1 MDEATEEGEA
11 YTPTAAT
18 RSGAQVPAAPI
29 ALRVLAYIAD
39 LCVAVTAI
47 AIASIINV
55 TAGLDKGWI
64 LVGAGAAV
72 AIIASIVLHG
82 VFGASPGK
90 MLAGLKVVDAQSE
103 RRIGFPGAA
112 IRSVVFNL
120 LAPLVY
126 LPGWSILADRDRRG
140 IHEKASRSTVVDADL
155 VASDADAHT
164 DSDAAAFGGSQV
176 SDPFDEQ
183 TGEREQGL
191 QRIPTPLPPGFESPA
206 AAASPAGGHD
216 GRGTDVDAKTSG
228 VRERLAPP
236 ELPPLPDDVP
246 GLRPIPPRFGPPPTE
261 GDAPAAP
268 LPAPGQA
275 PPPAG
280 QPPRPPQPAPGP
292 QHGGPQQF
300 VPPRP
305 SGPVPGAGVPGPG
318 VGAPVPGAVP
328 GPGPQPP
335 RAGGQPPRP
344 AAPTPLQS
352 GGAPIVLRFDDGH
365 SVDVRGDG
373 IIGREPVIPQGG
385 DSSKITKHVLVD
397 DTASVS
403 KTHLL
408 FGITR
413 GELWVE
419 DVGSTNGSA
428 IAFGDSWTELTKGV
442 RYAVEK
448 GSVVH
453 MGQRSFRVFG
463 G

>member
-1 MDEATEEGEA
+1 MSDQATA
-11 YTPTAAT
+11 RAT
-18 RSGAQVPAAPI
+18 DGYGAQTTVALGGSRVESAPV

-39 LCVAVTAI
+39 LCIASTAVAI
-47 AIASIINV
+47 ALIIDV
-55 TAGLDKGWI
+55 AAGLEMGWI
-64 LVGAGAAV
+64 FVGIGAAV

-90 MLAGLKVVDAQSE
+90 ILAGLKVVDADSH
-103 RRIGFPGAA
+103 RVVGFPAAA
-112 IRSVVFNL
+112 IRSVVFNV

-126 LPGWSILADRDRRG
+126 LPGWSVLADGARRG
-140 IHEKASRSTVVDADL
+140 VHEKASRTTTVDEADVATVVRAPAPAPSGPLGGL
-155 VASDADAHT
+155 V
-164 DSDAAAFGGSQV
+164 
-176 SDPFDEQ
+176 
-183 TGEREQGL
+183 TGEPDRGL
-191 QRIPTPLPPGFESPA
+191 QRIPTPLPEETRIDPIGAEA
-206 AAASPAGGHD
+206 ATEVVEVEEP
-216 GRGTDVDAKTSG
+216 
-228 VRERLAPP
+228 RERMTPP

-261 GDAPAAP
+261 GDEQTAAFPPAA
-268 LPAPGQA
+268 AFA
-275 PPPAG
+275 PPPAAPSAPVAPSPQG
-280 QPPRPPQPAPGP
+280 PTREAPSPRPMQQPPQPPQPAPRPGGTAP
-292 QHGGPQQF
+292 QGRHPVQQPPVGRPPQ
-300 VPPRP
+300 PRP
-305 SGPVPGAGVPGPG
+305 
-318 VGAPVPGAVP
+318 GAPVP
-328 GPGPQPP
+328 
-335 RAGGQPPRP
+335 
-344 AAPTPLQS
+344 APS

-373 IIGREPVIPQGG
+373 IIGREPVLPAGA
-385 DSSKITKHVLVD
+385 DSSTITKHVLVD

-428 IAFGDSWTELTKGV
+428 IAYGDSWTELTKGI

-453 MGQRSFRVFG
+453 MGQRSFKVFG